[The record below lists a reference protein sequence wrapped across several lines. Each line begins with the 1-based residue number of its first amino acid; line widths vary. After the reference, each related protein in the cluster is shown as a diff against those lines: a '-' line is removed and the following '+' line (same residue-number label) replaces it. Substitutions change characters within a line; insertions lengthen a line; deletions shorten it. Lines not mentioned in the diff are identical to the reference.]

1 VVINYLFRKKS
12 YFTCTNSNL
21 INPNFMKLIQSLFII
36 LIFFSFNSL
45 SVSAL
50 TGPEKIKGTF
60 LGELVI
66 PNQLSLRMGIIISI
80 QDDNSLS
87 SVLNII
93 DQSTGNI
100 PCEQTIF
107 RNDSVIVRLTKLGI
121 EIAGSVDPAGNS
133 LDCQFRQRG
142 GVFPIA
148 FTRVDK
154 LPELLRPQEPKPPFP
169 YLIEEVVF
177 ENKDA
182 GLKLSGT
189 LTIPDK
195 PGKYPA
201 VIMVTGSG
209 KQDRNE
215 EFSKHKPF
223 WVIADH
229 LTRKGF
235 IVLRYDDRGVG
246 KSTGNFDKSST
257 GDFAK
262 DTEAGMAYLKTRKD
276 VNSRK
281 IGIIGH
287 SEGGMVAAIVA
298 NETTDVAFIV
308 SLAGFMVNF
317 EDVVLDQLLN
327 QAKQMGR
334 SEAEIALEKAWRK
347 SLYNIIRENADSAT
361 TVRKLWE
368 AYNRMNEE
376 DMKKLNWPKGRQESQ
391 VSQLMNPWWRYNL
404 TLDNREKLMN
414 IKCPVLA
421 LYGDLDKQ
429 VFPDQNI
436 GFVEEAF
443 KNGKCKK
450 FELIRLQG
458 LNHMFQTATTGSEYE
473 YTRIEET
480 FSPDAL
486 NLISDWLGKTTGR

>member
-1 VVINYLFRKKS
+1 MR
-12 YFTCTNSNL
+12 T
-21 INPNFMKLIQSLFII
+21 IQYII
-36 LIFFSFNSL
+36 TTLIFLFLNCSL
-45 SVSAL
+45 SASGIA
-50 TGPEKIKGTF
+50 GPEKIKGTF

-66 PNQLSLRMGIIISI
+66 PNQLSLRMGIIISL

-100 PCEQTIF
+100 SCEQTLF
-107 RNDSVIVRLTKLGI
+107 RNDSIIIRLTKLGI
-121 EIAGSVDPAGNS
+121 EIAGSVDPAGNM

-148 FTRVDK
+148 FTRVEK
-154 LPELLRPQEPKPPFP
+154 LPELLRPQEPKPPFS

-182 GLKLSGT
+182 GVKLSGT
-189 LTIPDK
+189 LTIPEK
-195 PGKYPA
+195 PGRYPA

-209 KQDRNE
+209 KQNRDE
-215 EFSKHKPF
+215 EFSGHKPF
-223 WVIADH
+223 WVLADH

-235 IVLRYDDRGVG
+235 VVLRYDDRGVG
-246 KSTGNFDKSST
+246 KSTGNFDMSSP
-257 GDFAK
+257 GDFAR
-262 DTEAGMAYLKTRKD
+262 DTEAGITYLKTRKD
-276 VNSRK
+276 VNSRQ

-287 SEGGMVAAIVA
+287 SEGGIVASIVA
-298 NETTDVAFIV
+298 NETSDVAFIV
-308 SLAGFMVNF
+308 SLAGFTINL
-317 EDVVLDQLLN
+317 EDVVLGQLLN

-334 SEAEIALEKAWRK
+334 SEEEIALEKVWRK
-347 SLYNIIRENADSAT
+347 SLYSIIKEKTDSAT
-361 TVRKLWE
+361 TVNKLWE
-368 AYNRMNEE
+368 AYNRMSGD
-376 DMKKLNWPKGRQESQ
+376 DMKKLNWPKERHESQ
-391 VSQLMNPWWRYNL
+391 VRQLMNPWWRYSL
-404 TLDNREKLMN
+404 TLNNKEKLMN

-429 VFPDQNI
+429 VIPDQNI

-450 FELIRLQG
+450 YELIRLPG

-486 NLISDWLGKTTGR
+486 NLISDWIGKTAGR

>member
-1 VVINYLFRKKS
+1 
-12 YFTCTNSNL
+12 
-21 INPNFMKLIQSLFII
+21 MKLIQSVSIA
-36 LIFFSFNSL
+36 LIFISL
-45 SVSAL
+45 NTTPGAAAIAN
-50 TGPEKIKGTF
+50 PEKINGTF

-80 QDDNSLS
+80 QEDNNLK

-107 RNDSVIVRLTKLGI
+107 RNDSIIIRLTKLGI
-121 EIAGSVDPAGNS
+121 EIAGSVDLAGNR

-148 FTRVDK
+148 FTRVEK
-154 LPELLRPQEPKPPFP
+154 LPELLRPQEPKPPFS
-169 YLIEEVVF
+169 YRIEEVVF
-177 ENKDA
+177 ENKEA
-182 GLKLSGT
+182 GVKLAGT
-189 LTIPDK
+189 MTLPEK
-195 PGKYPA
+195 PGRHPA
-201 VIMVTGSG
+201 IIMVSGSG
-209 KQDRNE
+209 KQNRDE

-246 KSTGNFDKSST
+246 KSTGNFDMSST

-262 DTEAGMAYLKTRKD
+262 DTEAGIEYLKTRKD
-276 VNSRK
+276 VNPRK

-287 SEGGMVAAIVA
+287 SEGGMIASIVA
-298 NETTDVAFIV
+298 NETSDVAFIV

-334 SEAEIALEKAWRK
+334 SEEEIALEKTWRK
-347 SLYNIIRENADSAT
+347 SLYSIIREKTDSAT
-361 TVRKLWE
+361 AANKLWE
-368 AYNRMNEE
+368 AYNQMNG
-376 DMKKLNWPKGRQESQ
+376 DDLKKLNWPKERHESQ
-391 VSQLMNPWWRYNL
+391 VRQLLNPWWRYNL

-421 LYGDLDKQ
+421 LYGELDKQ
-429 VFPDQNI
+429 VFPEKNVV
-436 GFVEEAF
+436 FVEEAF

-450 FELIRLQG
+450 FELTRLPG

-486 NLISDWLGKTTGR
+486 NLISDWIRKTAGR

>member
-1 VVINYLFRKKS
+1 MRIFQ
-12 YFTCTNSNL
+12 FTITTL
-21 INPNFMKLIQSLFII
+21 II
-36 LIFFSFNSL
+36 LILNSSL
-45 SVSAL
+45 SASCTA
-50 TGPEKIKGTF
+50 GPEKLKGSF

-80 QDDNSLS
+80 QEDNKLG

-107 RNDSVIVRLTKLGI
+107 RNDSIIIRLTKLGI
-121 EIAGSVDPAGNS
+121 EIAGSVDPAGNRM
-133 LDCQFRQRG
+133 DCQFRQRG

-148 FTRVDK
+148 FNRVEK

-169 YLIEEVVF
+169 YNVEEIVF
-177 ENKDA
+177 ENKEA
-182 GLKLSGT
+182 GVKLAGT
-189 LTIPDK
+189 LTIPEK
-195 PGKYPA
+195 PGRYPA

-209 KQDRNE
+209 KQNRDE

-223 WVIADH
+223 WIIADH
-229 LTRKGF
+229 LTQKGF

-246 KSTGNFDKSST
+246 KSTGNFDMSST

-262 DTEAGMAYLKTRKD
+262 DTEAGIAYLKTRKD
-276 VNSRK
+276 VNPRK

-287 SEGGMVAAIVA
+287 SEGGMVASIVA
-298 NETTDVAFIV
+298 AGTSDVAFIV

-317 EDVVLDQLLN
+317 ENVVLDQLLN

-334 SEAEIALEKAWRK
+334 SEEEIALEKAWRK
-347 SLYNIIRENADSAT
+347 SLYSIIRENTDSAT
-361 TVRKLWE
+361 TVSKLWDTF
-368 AYNRMNEE
+368 NRMSE
-376 DMKKLNWPKGRQESQ
+376 DDLKKLNWPAGRHESQ
-391 VSQLMNPWWRYNL
+391 VKQLMNPWWRYNL

-450 FELIRLQG
+450 FELIRLPG

-486 NLISDWLGKTTGR
+486 NLISDWLGKTAGR